1 MTAPAR
7 YRYILTLH
15 QAAIEDIFQKAMR
28 AMGVEV
34 ERSVVP
40 TSLDIVEEKMSN
52 PEAHAVKV
60 RGLHESP
67 VLWFNVAHRNI
78 VVQVYLASPGSLDAV
93 PNEVV
98 NARFVIGTDGR

>member
-1 MTAPAR
+1 
-7 YRYILTLH
+7 
-15 QAAIEDIFQKAMR
+15 MR

-60 RGLHESP
+60 RGLHAFP
-67 VLWFNVAHRNI
+67 GLWFNVTHRKI
-78 VVQVYLASPGSLDAV
+78 VV
-93 PNEVV
+93 
-98 NARFVIGTDGR
+98 

>member
-7 YRYILTLH
+7 YPYILTLH

-40 TSLDIVEEKMSN
+40 TSLDIVEGKMSN

-60 RGLHESP
+60 RGLHAFP
-67 VLWFNVAHRNI
+67 GLWFNVTHRKI
-78 VVQVYLASPGSLDAV
+78 VV
-93 PNEVV
+93 
-98 NARFVIGTDGR
+98 

>member
-7 YRYILTLH
+7 YPYILTLH
-15 QAAIEDIFQKAMR
+15 QAAIEKIFQNAMR

-40 TSLDIVEEKMSN
+40 TSLNIVEEKMSN

-60 RGLHESP
+60 RGITCISWL
-67 VLWFNVAHRNI
+67 
-78 VVQVYLASPGSLDAV
+78 VV
-93 PNEVV
+93 
-98 NARFVIGTDGR
+98 